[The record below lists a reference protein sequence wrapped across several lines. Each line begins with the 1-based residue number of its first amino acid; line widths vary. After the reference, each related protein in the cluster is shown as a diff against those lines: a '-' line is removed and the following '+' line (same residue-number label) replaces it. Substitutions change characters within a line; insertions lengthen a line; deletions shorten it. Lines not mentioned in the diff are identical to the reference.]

1 MALKETLS
9 DFPTHLRTVC
19 EFSLNRPPMRA
30 KVDRQSFDELK
41 PGVDAAIAVLD
52 WFEQLQMHLAA
63 LVEALGHRK
72 PSPGAEELQQ
82 LAQAVDCCVV
92 MENQF
97 SGWSACV
104 NRFSWFK
111 RTFGMLRKEVA
122 NDVDVDAL
130 NKNVNRFQG
139 LIGNT
144 QFPIGTHLTGPLR
157 VSLKKVAS
165 TSDVMMAALAQLAE
179 QVATFKN
186 GSADPHL
193 LRPLPFLIYLAD
205 GDTGPGSFNVF
216 QSAAAL
222 KPVMRVFKRHPEVGC
237 SPPPEVFKEEGESNG
252 VTMRLAVVLQRCPH
266 YATHMAPKWDAAAD
280 SDYYCESCCSVQ

>member
-1 MALKETLS
+1 MALKLS
-9 DFPTHLRTVC
+9 LSAFPTHLRTIC

-41 PGVDAAIAVLD
+41 PGVDAAIALLD
-52 WFEQLQMHLAA
+52 WFEQLQAHFAA
-63 LVEALGHRK
+63 LVDSLARA
-72 PSPGAEELQQ
+72 PSPGVEELQQ

-122 NDVDVDAL
+122 GEINVEKL
-130 NKNVNRFQG
+130 NKDLNRFQN

-157 VSLKKVAS
+157 ASLKKVTSA
-165 TSDVMMAALAQLAE
+165 SDVMMAALAQLTE
-179 QVATFKN
+179 QAATLKN
-186 GSADPHL
+186 GSAEPHQ

-216 QSAAAL
+216 QSGATL

-237 SPPPEVFKEEGESNG
+237 SPPPELFSELAESNG
-252 VTMRLAVVLQRCPH
+252 VIMRLAVVLQRCPH
-266 YATHMAPKWDAAAD
+266 YTANMAPKWDATAD
-280 SDYYCESCCSVQ
+280 GGYYGQGCCSMQ

>member
-9 DFPTHLRTVC
+9 AFPTHLRTVC

-41 PGVDAAIAVLD
+41 PRVDAAIAVLD
-52 WFEQLQMHLAA
+52 WFEQLQTHLAA

-122 NDVDVDAL
+122 NDVDVDKL
-130 NKNVNRFQG
+130 NKDVNRFQN
-139 LIGNT
+139 LIGA
-144 QFPIGTHLTGPLR
+144 PI
-157 VSLKKVAS
+157 
-165 TSDVMMAALAQLAE
+165 E
-179 QVATFKN
+179 
-186 GSADPHL
+186 SA
-193 LRPLPFLIYLAD
+193 I
-205 GDTGPGSFNVF
+205 
-216 QSAAAL
+216 AAA
-222 KPVMRVFKRHPEVGC
+222 
-237 SPPPEVFKEEGESNG
+237 
-252 VTMRLAVVLQRCPH
+252 
-266 YATHMAPKWDAAAD
+266 APA
-280 SDYYCESCCSVQ
+280 